1 MMFANADRL
10 GLVCGE
16 FWFLFC
22 TSMALASASDD
33 PGSRALVVIFGW
45 GVSGAV
51 AVVMLASVLAWIFG
65 GSLRCL
71 KGPTWPKSS
80 GTSCGAPVLAT
91 DDLWMAMIE
100 RSPKHAANSTKSRRK
115 A

>member
-1 MMFANADRL
+1 MLFLLVGCGVAVVSLFAAAAGFAPFVFRL

-33 PGSRALVVIFGW
+33 PGCRALVVIFGW

-65 GSLRCL
+65 G
-71 KGPTWPKSS
+71 
-80 GTSCGAPVLAT
+80 LAA
-91 DDLWMAMIE
+91 LPE
-100 RSPKHAANSTKSRRK
+100 RPRVAKITED
-115 A
+115 

>member
-1 MMFANADRL
+1 MLFLLVGCGVAVVPFFAAAAGFAPFVFRL

-33 PGSRALVVIFGW
+33 PGSRALVVIFGR

-51 AVVMLASVLAWIFG
+51 AVAMLASVLAWIFG
-65 GSLRCL
+65 G
-71 KGPTWPKSS
+71 
-80 GTSCGAPVLAT
+80 LAA
-91 DDLWMAMIE
+91 LPE
-100 RSPKHAANSTKSRRK
+100 RPRVAKITED
-115 A
+115 